1 LKEKQKNRQNLAAAI
16 NMIKAFYS
24 KISRMFLF
32 IFYLYLQAGIF
43 MKSYSCRVLVI
54 LRASMGY
61 SKPWHW

>member
-24 KISRMFLF
+24 KTPGCFCLF
-32 IFYLYLQAGIF
+32 FIYLRAGIF